1 MCYKPVTFRYPLVV
15 KMKCSREGYDESDF
29 VTNIEKCAFLSE
41 SAQLLHSLLSVCMCV
56 CLCVCVFVRV
66 CARVCVSAQARECAC
81 P

>member
-1 MCYKPVTFRYPLVV
+1 MCYKPVMFRYPLVV

-56 CLCVCVFVRV
+56 CVCVFVRV
-66 CARVCVSAQARECAC
+66 CARVCACVYVSAQARELI
-81 P
+81 